1 MIVHMDILAAT
12 VKQVAT
18 EINVMVYFKPAELSR
33 MIYYSR
39 K

>member
-1 MIVHMDILAAT
+1 MIVNMDILAAT

-18 EINVMVYFKPAELSR
+18 EINVMVYFKSGER
-33 MIYYSR
+33 MRVIYCSR